1 MITDPSDAMTPDP
14 AMDGP
19 RFGRFSWDGG
29 RMARAI
35 GAFDWSATP
44 LGPISGWPVSL
55 LSAVR
60 TMLGQRHASCMFW
73 GPELIMLY
81 NDAYAPVLG
90 RKEERALGQ
99 PFQQIW
105 ADVWNDVRPLVDQTL
120 SGQGTYCEEMRLVM
134 TRNGFDE
141 ETFWTF
147 SYAPLYDDHGQ
158 VAGLVN
164 ITVEVTALVV
174 ARRNQQVM
182 QQELLHRIKN
192 ILSVTSTVV
201 SSSLRNAATI
211 QEARDTVGARI
222 MALAKAQGL
231 FTGLGDSADITEV
244 MARSIG
250 AHLVGNDRIR
260 LSGPSIPLSSQQAVG
275 LSLAL
280 YELATN
286 AAKYG
291 ALASPQGVVD
301 LSWSVREGD
310 FALDWQES
318 GGAEVVPPKREGF
331 GSRLV
336 NMIVPAYFDGQGRAD
351 YLPHGLHYR
360 LRGQLTP

>member
-1 MITDPSDAMTPDP
+1 
-14 AMDGP
+14 
-19 RFGRFSWDGG
+19 
-29 RMARAI
+29 MARRT
-35 GAFDWSATP
+35 GGFDWSATP
-44 LGPISGWPVSL
+44 LGPISEWSASL
-55 LSAVR
+55 LAAVR
-60 TMLGQRHASCMFW
+60 IMLAQRHASCMFW

-90 RKEERALGQ
+90 AKECHALGA
-99 PFQQIW
+99 PFRRIW
-105 ADVWNDVRPLVDQTL
+105 SDVWEDVRPLVDQTL
-120 SGQGTYCEEMRLVM
+120 SGRGTYSEEMRLIM
-134 TRNGFDE
+134 TRNGFEE

-147 SYAPLYDDHGQ
+147 SYAPLYDDDGS
-158 VAGLVN
+158 VAGLMN
-164 ITVEVTALVV
+164 ITVDMTALVQ

-192 ILSVTSTVV
+192 LLSVTSTVV

-222 MALAKAQGL
+222 MALARAQGL

-250 AHLVGNDRIR
+250 AHLAGNDRIR
-260 LSGPSIPLSSQQAVG
+260 LSGPSVPLSSQQAVG

-291 ALASPQGVVD
+291 ALASADGVVR
-301 LSWSVREGD
+301 LSWSVEGQA
-310 FALDWQES
+310 FALDWQEE
-318 GGAEVVPPKREGF
+318 GGQAVAPPTREGF
-331 GSRLV
+331 GSRLMT
-336 NMIVPAYFDGQGRAD
+336 MIVPAYFDGEGRAD
-351 YLPHGLHYR
+351 YRPRGLHYS
-360 LRGQLTP
+360 LRGRLAA